1 MAKPYFY
8 YQVALDYHA
17 LAAIVSSTIVTHA
30 SLYYKAIKATCR
42 LKYNLLANRIDHRP
56 YLIIYTEKYYL
67 GFPFSDATFL
77 ILQGKIRFYYF
88 EHN

>member
-30 SLYYKAIKATCR
+30 
-42 LKYNLLANRIDHRP
+42 
-56 YLIIYTEKYYL
+56 
-67 GFPFSDATFL
+67 
-77 ILQGKIRFYYF
+77 
-88 EHN
+88 